1 MEDRT
6 SVNIQ
11 HRELTTKKNRNFPDL
26 DSLHVCLEEKT
37 VGDGGQAM
45 VVYVFSP
52 GFVFLHLSAGDAVT
66 LYDL

>member
-1 MEDRT
+1 MSVLSNRTDRPWT
-6 SVNIQ
+6 
-11 HRELTTKKNRNFPDL
+11 HL
-26 DSLHVCLEEKT
+26 DGLHVGLEEEA